1 MSAIRAHERAHAIDK
16 KRQRTTSSLMVASQ
30 GTRRGQPA
38 QSRIRRPLQAA
49 LFLMLAFLLC
59 AAAPATAD
67 DSNQPWILVDT
78 EARRLDVYRGYTL
91 LKRFRNVALG
101 SGGPAPLHLEGDAT
115 TPLGEFRILHVNH
128 DSRFHIFL
136 GLDYPTAAHMNRA
149 REQGLI
155 DAMTHEMF
163 MSTASFRR
171 TPPQDT
177 PLGGHIGIH
186 GIGSGDPDIHAR
198 FDWTRGCIAL
208 TNEQIEELS
217 RLIRPGARVFIR

>member
-1 MSAIRAHERAHAIDK
+1 MPAIDALARTHAIGG
-16 KRQRTTSSLMVASQ
+16 KRQRNASNLRIAGKNSLHGQATTL
-30 GTRRGQPA
+30 
-38 QSRIRRPLQAA
+38 RIRGAVQAA
-49 LFLMLAFLLC
+49 LLFLFACLLC
-59 AAAPATAD
+59 TAEPVGAD
-67 DSNQPWILVDT
+67 DTSQPWILIDT
-78 EARRLDVYRGYTL
+78 EVRRLDVYRGYTL
-91 LKRFRNVALG
+91 LKRFRNIALG

-136 GLDYPTAAHMNRA
+136 GLDYPTMAHMNRA

-155 DAMTHEMF
+155 DAITHEAF
-163 MSTASFRR
+163 MNAASLRR

-208 TNEQIEELS
+208 TNEQIEQLS
-217 RLIRPGARVFIR
+217 RLVRPGARVFIR